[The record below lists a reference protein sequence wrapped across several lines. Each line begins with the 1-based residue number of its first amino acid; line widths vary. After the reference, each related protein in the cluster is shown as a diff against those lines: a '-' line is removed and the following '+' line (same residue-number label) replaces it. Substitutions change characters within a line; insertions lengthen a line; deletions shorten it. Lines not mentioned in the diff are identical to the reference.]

1 MKFDQFFSIIRS
13 ISISNWIHCWRHVI
27 RRQTRANYAS
37 TRRATKQR
45 FEVGARGRAMV
56 MREGHGL
63 THEEETCTDTWDKR
77 SRRWCLRPQ
86 DRVST
91 VRIKRNPSPM
101 RGKWLRYFLGI
112 LHRNVYMRFFAKR
125 FCRNSMQ
132 RTNDK
137 IMRKLFLNSSVIIIS
152 LLLPTAALS

>member
-1 MKFDQFFSIIRS
+1 VFDMSFFPPVFRS
-13 ISISNWIHCWRHVI
+13 ISISNSIHCWRHVI

-37 TRRATKQR
+37 TRRATKPR
-45 FEVGARGRAMV
+45 FGVGARGRTMV

-91 VRIKRNPSPM
+91 VCIKRNLSLM
-101 RGKWLRYFLGI
+101 RGKWLRYFSGI
-112 LHRNVYMRFFAKR
+112 LHRILHKICIHALLDAFAKIFSR
-125 FCRNSMQ
+125 CI
-132 RTNDK
+132 NDK
-137 IMRKLFLNSSVIIIS
+137 IMWDSSFK
-152 LLLPTAALS
+152 